1 MYLTIFL
8 LLLIISIVSVFI
20 FTPTFNNAKS
30 NTNTNTNLV
39 KDTSCPAPQFI
50 TGSNCDKCVYPHFN
64 LIIYAPDKTVTVELT
79 CSSVDAS
86 KEAIYL
92 SSADNLFYLGIV
104 SEIDGSLGIINL
116 IGPDVTNVYWP
127 NQVKKSFT
135 LTNDGQYKATN
146 ENIFLY
152 GKQY

>member
-20 FTPTFNNAKS
+20 FIPKLNDTKS
-30 NTNTNTNLV
+30 NTNLSLV
-39 KDTSCPAPQFI
+39 KDSSCPAPQFI

-92 SSADNLFYLGIV
+92 SSEDNLFYLGVV
-104 SEIDGSLGIINL
+104 SESDGSLGIINL
-116 IGPDVTNVYWP
+116 IGPNVTNVYWP
-127 NQVKKSFT
+127 NQVEKYFT
-135 LTNDGQYKATN
+135 LTSDGQYKAAN